1 MRGCCAPGVPVD
13 IGPPLRWAFPG
24 AANSSVVWAAPRS
37 LPPLP
42 SCARTGLCEKKGV
55 SRWRSREGRPRR
67 VGAFPALHHLP
78 SPLRAH
84 MGLGTPPTVVA
95 SPAPRT
101 QVRPWGGGGG
111 GKQVPW
117 GSPATPPRR
126 LPVVICSSLKC
137 NQENSLATPAA
148 VQRGSADWRVPPSF
162 GLRLNLETETELY
175 SNICHYN

>member
-1 MRGCCAPGVPVD
+1 MPRGCLLISGPLSAGFSQGLRIAVWCGQRRGLSPPPPVCPDRAVREEGGFSLEEQRGAAPTGGCVPSSAS
-13 IGPPLRWAFPG
+13 PPLAPQSPHGTGDPPHSRRIPG
-24 AANSSVVWAAPRS
+24 PKDS
-37 LPPLP
+37 
-42 SCARTGLCEKKGV
+42 G
-55 SRWRSREGRPRR
+55 
-67 VGAFPALHHLP
+67 GAL
-78 SPLRAH
+78 
-84 MGLGTPPTVVA
+84 
-95 SPAPRT
+95 
-101 QVRPWGGGGG
+101 GGGGG

>member
-1 MRGCCAPGVPVD
+1 MRGCCAPGLPVD
-13 IGPPLRWAFPG
+13 IGPPLRWVFPG

-37 LPPLP
+37 LPPSP
-42 SCARTGLCEKKGV
+42 RVPGQGCARRRGFLAGGAERGGPDGWVRSQLCITSPRPSEPARDWGPPPQSSHPRPQGL
-55 SRWRSREGRPRR
+55 RWGP
-67 VGAFPALHHLP
+67 
-78 SPLRAH
+78 
-84 MGLGTPPTVVA
+84 
-95 SPAPRT
+95 
-101 QVRPWGGGGG
+101 GGGGG